1 MIAFAFCIFVAFLI
15 PTPYH
20 GLQIF
25 TDEGGIWS
33 AMAPS
38 FERSGPPRRACVG
51 YPSGV
56 GQRNAFGASG
66 YCALCAGSLRPIPP
80 SGRRGARLFRKPQ
93 RSCGSTIFTEPKW
106 PKWLLE
112 RGLLEKTTVF
122 ARGCLVLWWPQPE
135 APSLDLLRRGT
146 VAVPDP
152 EITGYGMLAKVYLD
166 REGLWQQGLASRRIL
181 VLSSGPQ
188 TVTAV
193 ESGTVQSA
201 LMSLT
206 LVRKLSGG
214 FSLVPGASIDQVVGV
229 APGAGPEAR
238 RFAEFLCSENARALL
253 EQGGFVVPQAPEERP

>member
-1 MIAFAFCIFVAFLI
+1 MAFRSSRLKGESGVRWRRLLSGVALLGGLVWGILPAWGNEMLSVPPGIVHCVRALYDRFRQTGGGELAFS
-15 PTPYH
+15 
-20 GLQIF
+20 
-25 TDEGGIWS
+25 ES
-33 AMAPS
+33 
-38 FERSGPPRRACVG
+38 
-51 YPSGV
+51 PSGAAA
-56 GQRNAFGASG
+56 QQMASG
-66 YCALCAGSLRPIPP
+66 
-80 SGRRGARLFRKPQ
+80 ARFDLL
-93 RSCGSTIFTEPKW
+93 IFTEPKW

-152 EITGYGMLAKVYLD
+152 EITGYGMLAKAYLD

>member
-1 MIAFAFCIFVAFLI
+1 MMSPFRPARAALRQALRAIVLHVLAD
-15 PTPYH
+15 H
-20 GLQIF
+20 
-25 TDEGGIWS
+25 
-33 AMAPS
+33 
-38 FERSGPPRRACVG
+38 FELLLDGEE
-51 YPSGV
+51 GV
-56 GQRNAFGASG
+56 GDGRVEVRAFSLPDDA
-66 YCALCAGSLRPIPP
+66 AGRFV
-80 SGRRGARLFRKPQ
+80 G
-93 RSCGSTIFTEPKW
+93 E
-106 PKWLLE
+106 
-112 RGLLEKTTVF
+112 GLLVRPVGAERVVDVHQRHD
-122 ARGCLVLWWPQPE
+122 ARAQ
-135 APSLDLLRRGT
+135 
-146 VAVPDP
+146 VPDP
-152 EITGYGMLAKVYLD
+152 EITGYGMLAKAYLD